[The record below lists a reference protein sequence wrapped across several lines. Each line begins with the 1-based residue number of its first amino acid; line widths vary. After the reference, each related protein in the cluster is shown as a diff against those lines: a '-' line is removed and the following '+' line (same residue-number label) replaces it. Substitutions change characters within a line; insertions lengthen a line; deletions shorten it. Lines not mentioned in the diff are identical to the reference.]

1 MATSFANV
9 ALTDTFETWR
19 NQTNLVI
26 ADVNA
31 GTDAGVA
38 NTVVRRDDD
47 GNGGIRIGDLI
58 ANGSIEFNT
67 TGDGGTTFN
76 GLADVTPGTTD
87 DWSTAPAGSMS
98 TGSTVFKGGASVQKS
113 LNVGGSV
120 YVAGV
125 ITGEG
130 NIQLGDDASADTVTI
145 TGDINADITPLAP
158 VGLTN
163 TAISLGNNG
172 ERWKNIYVWD
182 TVGAN
187 TTSHL
192 KIPSG
197 ETSDRPAITD
207 LSSTTNADHSL
218 RGVIRYNTTLDRYE
232 GYDHVSNTFMSLGG
246 TIDSDQ
252 DTKVTVE
259 TTHGGDEDQIKFYT
273 EGEERWYIGSDTDD
287 GYFLPS
293 TWSGNGTELHIGKTD
308 QRVQSVWANNV
319 FCHNILGRDGETS
332 ITVPSG
338 STAQRPS
345 TDLEDGMLRF
355 NKEMDGA
362 KGQMEYYSNTAAAWY
377 TLAPSTAVYNTRIA
391 NPVDSTTS
399 VSALYNPSY
408 VQVFVNG
415 IKLDTADYTT
425 DTLGS
430 AITFVNFTVGVDDII
445 DVMSMAAS
453 DLHKAAATRE
463 RFVATASQTVFT
475 INGGYTPQLIEMFS
489 EGLKIDQ
496 SLVTSTNGT
505 TVTIPAQ
512 TVGNIVESL
521 AWTSF
526 ENTDVYTKSRWANT
540 AGWSSVYANTY
551 IGVDPTSHANATFAV
566 DTYNDRIGVGVKV
579 PESTL
584 HVRGLETTQLKLEHS
599 FAANTTFDVAAD
611 GKLTITPS
619 GQDTTLIGNLHI
631 TGTTTEVSSDTMT
644 ITDPFIVLNNF
655 SVVPTN
661 NAYDTGFVFIR
672 GTNDLGNTAFIWDES
687 LDEFSTCR
695 VGDDGSA
702 AGNITIADY
711 ENFHC
716 GAIETE
722 DNVLIGTTL
731 SVTGLA
737 TFNSNIDLSGGYF
750 ASDVLP
756 DANGTRDMGSSALR
770 WGQIWTS
777 DLNLKNERGD
787 WKVVEESDYLSLTNN
802 LTGKKYKILME
813 EIEG

>member
-31 GTDAGVA
+31 GTDAGIA

-67 TGDGGTTFN
+67 TGEGGITSN
-76 GLADVTPGTTD
+76 SLRDVTDGTSD
-87 DWSTAPAGSMS
+87 DFGASLS
-98 TGSTVFKGGASVQKS
+98 TGSAIFKGGISVQKS

-125 ITGEG
+125 VKAEG
-130 NIQLGDDASADTVTI
+130 NIQLGDDADVDTVTI
-145 TGDINADITPLAP
+145 VGDIAADITPLP
-158 VGLTN
+158 PIGLTN

-172 ERWKNIYVWD
+172 ERWKNLYVWD

-197 ETSDRPAITD
+197 ETSDRPEITD

-246 TIDSDQ
+246 AIDSDQ
-252 DTKVTVE
+252 DTKITVE
-259 TTHGGDEDQIKFYT
+259 TTHGGDEDEIKFYT
-273 EGEERWYIGSDTDD
+273 EGTERWYIGSDTDD

-293 TWSGNGTELHIGKTD
+293 SWSGSGTELHIGKTD

-338 STAQRPS
+338 SSAQRPS

-355 NKEMDGA
+355 NKEYDAG

-377 TLAPSTAVYNTRIA
+377 QLSPSTTVYNTRIEA
-391 NPVDSTTS
+391 PTDSTTS
-399 VSALYNPSY
+399 VSAQYNPNWL
-408 VQVFVNG
+408 QVFVNG
-415 IKLDTADYTT
+415 IKLDSADYDT
-425 DTLGS
+425 DVLGS
-430 AITFVNFTVGVDDII
+430 AITFLNFTVGVDDII
-445 DVMSMAAS
+445 DVMSMAAT
-453 DLHKAAATRE
+453 DLSKAAMTKE
-463 RFVATASQTVFT
+463 RFVATASQTTFT
-475 INGGYTPQLIEMFS
+475 INGGYTPGMIEVFS
-489 EGLKIDQ
+489 EGVKIDQ
-496 SLVTSTNGT
+496 SLLTATNATS
-505 TVTIPAQ
+505 VTIPAQ
-512 TVGNIVESL
+512 TVGNIVESW

-526 ENTDVYTKSRWANT
+526 ENTDVYTKDRWANT
-540 AGWSSVYANTY
+540 AGWSSVQANTY
-551 IGVDPTSHANATFAV
+551 IGVDVTSHANATFAV
-566 DTYNDRIGVGVKV
+566 DVHNDRIGIGVKE
-579 PESTL
+579 PQHTL
-584 HVRGLETTQLKLEHS
+584 DVKGNGTDAIQLKLLHS
-599 FAANTTFDVAAD
+599 FAANTTFATNAA
-611 GKLTITPS
+611 GELTITPS

-655 SVVPTN
+655 SAVPTN

-716 GAIETE
+716 GAIEIE
-722 DNVLIGTTL
+722 DNLLVGTT
-731 SVTGLA
+731 SSFTGLA
-737 TFNSNIDLSGGYF
+737 TFNSNIDMSGGFF

-756 DANGTRDMGSSALR
+756 DANGTRDMGSDSLR
-770 WGQIWTS
+770 WANIYTS

-813 EIEG
+813 EIEE